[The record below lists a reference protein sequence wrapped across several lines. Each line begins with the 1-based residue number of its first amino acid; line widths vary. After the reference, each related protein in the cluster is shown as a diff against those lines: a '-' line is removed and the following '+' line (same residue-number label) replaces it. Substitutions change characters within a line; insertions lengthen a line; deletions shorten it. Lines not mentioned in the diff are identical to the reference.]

1 MNIRAHRR
9 DLNVADR
16 YLWFQSKVDRLK
28 EQMRARSTRAKRY
41 TRAKL
46 DQVHAKLAD
55 MPIKLSQLGAQRPA
69 ETNTHP

>member
-28 EQMRARSTRAKRY
+28 EQLRARSARAKQY
-41 TRAKL
+41 A
-46 DQVHAKLAD
+46 HAKLAD
-55 MPIKLSQLGAQRPA
+55 MPSKVSQLGAQRPTK
-69 ETNTHP
+69 TNTPP